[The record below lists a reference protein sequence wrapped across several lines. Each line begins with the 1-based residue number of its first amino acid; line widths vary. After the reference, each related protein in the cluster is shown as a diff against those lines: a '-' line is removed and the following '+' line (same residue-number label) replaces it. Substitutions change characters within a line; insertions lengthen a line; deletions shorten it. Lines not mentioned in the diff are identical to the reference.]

1 MIFARITGAM
11 LPSMIPVEVG
21 EILAGKYRIDRVI
34 GAGGMGV
41 VVAAEHVQL
50 RQQVAIKFVRPDALG
65 SSEGL
70 ERFLREARAVV
81 RLRSEH
87 VARVIDV
94 GALPN
99 GTPYMVMEF
108 LLGSTL
114 GALVNEESPLPI
126 GDVVHYIIQACEALA
141 EAHSLGIVHRDL
153 KPENIFLT
161 HSVSGAPLVKVL
173 DFGVSKMESQG
184 GTHGLTRTAA
194 LVGSPL
200 YMAPE
205 QMRSARAATARSDI
219 WALGV
224 VLYDLLT
231 HALPFDAESMPELCL
246 KVTLEPPYP
255 LRARR
260 PEVPPALEAVI
271 MRCLDKDPARR
282 YANAAELALALA
294 PFAPAEASGAV
305 ERVQLIATGVQP
317 PAELG
322 QSRDR
327 PPVWP
332 PPYVSRA
339 STPRTTTQDDAR
351 RARKRHYAGVA
362 AAVATTALVVG
373 VTVPLIVAYLEPDVR
388 TSTPDATPVLQN
400 ASITLPSSSPPATS
414 ESVPLPSSAP
424 ALTGLAV
431 YDAAPPRPAGDAG
444 RAGPQRPRPATTTP
458 SVPPVA
464 SQPAQPGRH
473 DDIPTMR

>member
-1 MIFARITGAM
+1 MILAVIAGAM
-11 LPSMIPVEVG
+11 LASMIPVEVG
-21 EILAGKYRIDRVI
+21 EVLAGKYRIDRVI

-41 VVAAEHVQL
+41 VVAAEHIQL
-50 RQQVAIKFVRPDALG
+50 RQIVAIKFVRADAIG
-65 SSEGL
+65 SGEGL

-94 GALPN
+94 GALAD
-99 GTPYMVMEF
+99 GTPFMVMDF

-114 GALVNEESPLPI
+114 SALLDEASPLPI
-126 GDVVHYIIQACEALA
+126 GDVVHYVIQACEALA
-141 EAHSLGIVHRDL
+141 EAHSLGIIHRDL
-153 KPENIFLT
+153 KPENLFLT

-173 DFGVSKMESQG
+173 DFGVSKTESTG
-184 GTHGLTRTAA
+184 GTRGLTRTAA

-260 PEVPPALEAVI
+260 PEIPPALESVI
-271 MRCLDKDPARR
+271 TRCLDKDPARR

-317 PAELG
+317 PAPFG
-322 QSRDR
+322 DSRDR
-327 PPVWP
+327 APLPA
-332 PPYVSRA
+332 PYVSRA
-339 STPRTTTQDDAR
+339 STPRTTTQGEDAGRTPR
-351 RARKRHYAGVA
+351 RRYGGVA
-362 AAVATTALVVG
+362 AVIATTALVIG
-373 VTVPLIVAYLEPDVR
+373 ITVPLVVADLEPDEKPA
-388 TSTPDATPVLQN
+388 TPDATPVLQN
-400 ASITLPSSSPPATS
+400 ASVAAPSSSGAGTV
-414 ESVPLPSSAP
+414 EIVPVPSSAAAP
-424 ALTGLAV
+424 TTSPPR
-431 YDAAPPRPAGDAG
+431 DAAPPRPAADAG
-444 RAGPQRPRPATTTP
+444 RAFQRPRPATPPSTP
-458 SVPPVA
+458 PAPTPQPVP
-464 SQPAQPGRH
+464 PGRH

>member
-1 MIFARITGAM
+1 MILAVITVAM
-11 LPSMIPVEVG
+11 LATMIPVEIG
-21 EILAGKYRIDRVI
+21 EVVAGKYRIDRVI

-41 VVAAEHVQL
+41 VVAAEHIQL
-50 RQQVAIKFVRPDALG
+50 RQIVAIKFVRADALG

-94 GALPN
+94 GALAN
-99 GTPYMVMEF
+99 GTPFMVMEF

-114 GALVNEESPLPI
+114 SALLDEASPLPI
-126 GDVVHYIIQACEALA
+126 GDVVHYVIQACEALA
-141 EAHSLGIVHRDL
+141 EAHSLGIIHRDL
-153 KPENIFLT
+153 KPENLFLT

-173 DFGVSKMESQG
+173 DFGVSKMESTG
-184 GTHGLTRTAA
+184 GTRGLTRTAA

-231 HALPFDAESMPELCL
+231 HTLPFDAESMPELCL
-246 KVTLEPPYP
+246 KVTLEPPHP
-255 LRARR
+255 LRVRR
-260 PEVPPALEAVI
+260 PEIPPALEGVI
-271 MRCLDKDPARR
+271 MRCLEKDPARR

-294 PFAPAEASGAV
+294 PFAPPEASGAV
-305 ERVQLIATGVQP
+305 ERAQLIATGVQP
-317 PAELG
+317 PAVLG
-322 QSRDR
+322 DSRDR
-327 PPVWP
+327 PPLP
-332 PPYVSRA
+332 APYVSRA
-339 STPRTTTQDDAR
+339 STPRTTTQDQNASRAPKR
-351 RARKRHYAGVA
+351 RYGGII

-373 VTVPLIVAYLEPDVR
+373 VTVPLIVAHLEPDER
-388 TSTPDATPVLQN
+388 PAAPDATPVLQN
-400 ASITLPSSSPPATS
+400 ASVAVPSSSTTGTI
-414 ESVPLPSSAP
+414 EIVPVPSSAAVP
-424 ALTGLAV
+424 TGSPPR
-431 YDAAPPRPAGDAG
+431 DAAAPRPAGDAG
-444 RAGPQRPRPATTTP
+444 RAFPRPRPTPPPSAPPPAT
-458 SVPPVA
+458 
-464 SQPAQPGRH
+464 SQPVPPGRH